1 MPIKHLRIT
10 VEGKS
15 YDVTVE
21 RYDAPD
27 APDSPPTPPSTQPV
41 GSAAATP
48 VARPTSAPKA
58 VTAPGD
64 VLSPLAGIVKAVDT
78 QVGAVV
84 KAGDALITLEAM
96 KMYTAINAP
105 TDGTITAVHVSPGDA
120 VDEGKPLFTLA

>member
-10 VEGKS
+10 VEGTS

-27 APDSPPTPPSTQPV
+27 AGPAPAQVQAQPL

-48 VARPTSAPKA
+48 VARPTAAPKA
-58 VTAPGD
+58 ATAPGD

-78 QVGAVV
+78 QLGATV
-84 KAGDALITLEAM
+84 KAGDALMTLEAM

-105 TDGTITAVHVSPGDA
+105 TDGTVTAIHVSPGDA
-120 VDEGKPLFTLA
+120 VDEGQPLYTLA